1 MSVCLHRREWRVH
14 FYREDRI
21 SGHRVK
27 LPSAFSLPFY
37 RTLPPLNFA
46 LPLLTFNPFGVY
58 LLFLHL
64 FPFFSSSFFFS
75 KLCPSPRRLRSTI
88 HILLGATIRRDFAA
102 SFQRLTPVP
111 SQFLHFQ
118 TLWRLCD
125 ALRNCF
131 ENTRNIEHLVQVA
144 VYNKPVVC
152 TRKYDS
158 LYSRVQAYKNGTI
171 YRRRLFSY
179 YKKKEVD
186 GYYHKKS
193 LFYLIVIH
201 E

>member
-1 MSVCLHRREWRVH
+1 MDFSSLFFDIYIYFFFLLYFISQTIREGKI
-14 FYREDRI
+14 F
-21 SGHRVK
+21 
-27 LPSAFSLPFY
+27 
-37 RTLPPLNFA
+37 
-46 LPLLTFNPFGVY
+46 LLSN
-58 LLFLHL
+58 
-64 FPFFSSSFFFS
+64 FFSFLFFFFFFS
-75 KLCPSPRRLRSTI
+75 KLCPSPRHLRSTI

-144 VYNKPVVC
+144 VYNKPAVC
-152 TRKYDS
+152 KCDS

>member
-64 FPFFSSSFFFS
+64 FPFFFSSFFFCFFVS
-75 KLCPSPRRLRSTI
+75 RSD
-88 HILLGATIRRDFAA
+88 HLNE
-102 SFQRLTPVP
+102 
-111 SQFLHFQ
+111 
-118 TLWRLCD
+118 
-125 ALRNCF
+125 NCIG
-131 ENTRNIEHLVQVA
+131 N
-144 VYNKPVVC
+144 VC
-152 TRKYDS
+152 TVSVKKKFQISKFNYVIDERKNWGKF
-158 LYSRVQAYKNGTI
+158 LI
-171 YRRRLFSY
+171 LFLLFSFI
-179 YKKKEVD
+179 ER
-186 GYYHKKS
+186 S
-193 LFYLIVIH
+193 
-201 E
+201 

>member
-1 MSVCLHRREWRVH
+1 MTEKFPISYFQTLNKILLIPKFFLAFEEKVLFIKLERFEV
-14 FYREDRI
+14 DR
-21 SGHRVK
+21 STF
-27 LPSAFSLPFY
+27 LPSFSIY
-37 RTLPPLNFA
+37 I
-46 LPLLTFNPFGVY
+46 Y
-58 LLFLHL
+58 I
-64 FPFFSSSFFFS
+64 FFFS
-75 KLCPSPRRLRSTI
+75 KLCPSPRHLRSTI

-144 VYNKPVVC
+144 VYNKPAVC
-152 TRKYDS
+152 KCDS

>member
-1 MSVCLHRREWRVH
+1 M
-14 FYREDRI
+14 D
-21 SGHRVK
+21 
-27 LPSAFSLPFY
+27 FSSLFFDIY
-37 RTLPPLNFA
+37 IYIFFFFCTL
-46 LPLLTFNPFGVY
+46 Y
-58 LLFLHL
+58 LKRFEKEKYFFSPIF